1 MKYNPLIFI
10 CILSCVFFQVAPMI
24 VVLVSPLIQESI
36 PFTENPYFYSGLLVL
51 AIALILIGY
60 YFTKHKTVIGLDI
73 YDQFNKYQPHF
84 WKIGESI
91 AYFLFIP
98 ALISALFVY
107 IRLMQQGYGDV
118 EPTTLIDNL
127 ILYSHLM
134 GISFLFAGYNN
145 SISHKKLFI
154 PFALIIFPRFL
165 ISTAGPRVFVF
176 QALLPVFFFI
186 FPILKDYIRKYFVFV
201 LLFAFILFILP
212 YLIGNRVG
220 GELDAVSIYIVG
232 SPITYLIHSPL
243 KVFYNMHLVFA
254 GLLYSW
260 FGWDMFGYKQM
271 FDLGSYKVRFDWIFT
286 RLTIGPEG
294 EHHLGTGGNPVFEAY
309 SEGIIGYIILFI
321 IVGVVCSYFDFRK
334 KSMFNRFVFPH
345 IIAKVGFLWRGTFV
359 ELFDRALT
367 YFIIY
372 FIIYYGCVYW
382 ENKKELG

>member
-1 MKYNPLIFI
+1 
-10 CILSCVFFQVAPMI
+10 MI

-36 PFTENPYFYSGLLVL
+36 PFTENPYFYSGLLLL
-51 AIALILIGY
+51 AILLIFLGY
-60 YFTKHKTVIGLDI
+60 YFTRRKTAIGLDI
-73 YDQFNKYQPHF
+73 YDQFNKYQPRF
-84 WKIGESI
+84 WNIGESI
-91 AYFLFIP
+91 AYFLFVP
-98 ALISALFVY
+98 ALISAIFVY
-107 IRLMQQGYGDV
+107 VRIMQQGYGDV
-118 EPTTLIDNL
+118 EPTTLVDNL

-201 LLFAFILFILP
+201 LLFAFMLFILP

-220 GELDAVSIYIVG
+220 GELDAVSIYIGG

-254 GLLYSW
+254 GLVFSW
-260 FGWDMFGYKQM
+260 LGWDMFGYKQM

-294 EHHLGTGGNPVFEAY
+294 EHHMGAGGNPVFEAY

-321 IVGVVCSYFDFRK
+321 LLVRHKIVK
-334 KSMFNRFVFPH
+334 KIISCKLLFLILVIEKLNFV
-345 IIAKVGFLWRGTFV
+345 I
-359 ELFDRALT
+359 
-367 YFIIY
+367 
-372 FIIYYGCVYW
+372 
-382 ENKKELG
+382 ENLN